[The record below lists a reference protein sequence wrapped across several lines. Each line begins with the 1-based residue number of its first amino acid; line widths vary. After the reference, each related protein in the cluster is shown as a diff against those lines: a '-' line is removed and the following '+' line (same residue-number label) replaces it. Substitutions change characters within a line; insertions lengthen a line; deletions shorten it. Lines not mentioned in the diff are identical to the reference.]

1 MNINDSTQK
10 KLKQSGGS
18 RQLDVFSKRAVG
30 GDSSGGVHSDL
41 LSQSC
46 ETVKKFCSDL
56 F

>member
-10 KLKQSGGS
+10 KAKIIRRLTAT
-18 RQLDVFSKRAVG
+18 RRFLNRAVG

-41 LSQSC
+41 LSQSS
-46 ETVKKFCSDL
+46 ETVKKFRSDL